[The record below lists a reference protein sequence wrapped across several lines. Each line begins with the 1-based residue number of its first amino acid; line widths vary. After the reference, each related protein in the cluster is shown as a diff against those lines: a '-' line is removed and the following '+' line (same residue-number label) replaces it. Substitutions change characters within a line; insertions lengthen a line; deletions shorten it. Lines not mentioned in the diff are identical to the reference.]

1 MLAREEVVGVRGGD
15 INNEEAARV
24 TVVTSTG
31 VLLGVPWN
39 DSATVGYV
47 PTPGKPTSVA
57 GIGDVCSSA
66 MGWWDHPSKGEEGR
80 TTGGDP
86 CVGASMSLLVPC
98 CCHKRESDQVICCVR
113 LAVGQCSDDIHRQC
127 CSND

>member
-1 MLAREEVVGVRGGD
+1 MHIAYFLLFIFFICVFLIMPISYHVSVCWVLLSCPLQLTREEVVGVRGGD

-57 GIGDVCSSA
+57 GIGDVYSST
-66 MGWWDHPSKGEEGR
+66 MGCWDHSSK
-80 TTGGDP
+80 D
-86 CVGASMSLLVPC
+86 
-98 CCHKRESDQVICCVR
+98 K
-113 LAVGQCSDDIHRQC
+113 
-127 CSND
+127 